1 MTTEVLLLIVLG
13 ALTLVAY
20 IVALN
25 SHGPTRLAIS
35 YLLATSILIA
45 TVWVTV
51 QYVNSGDNRRKMEEY
66 KKLESEKLKVEEQ
79 MQSQQAAMQL
89 AIRENKERIAVAGK
103 FNGIIAKGAGLS
115 ATMMN
120 LNLRDLSQELDVL
133 LGRASDAKKKAEEL
147 SVEFEKMK
155 VTDTLFL
162 QTQTLIKEAV
172 KQLTEAAQY
181 YYLYYR
187 AEDSAQEEL
196 RERIM
201 RQKAT
206 EAHDLLQKASSL
218 IAPSGG

>member
-1 MTTEVLLLIVLG
+1 MSIEVLLLIVLG

-51 QYVNSGDNRRKMEEY
+51 QYVNSGDNRRKMEEF
-66 KKLESEKLKVEEQ
+66 KKLETEKLKVEEQ
-79 MQSQQAAMQL
+79 MQSQQAAMQQ
-89 AIRENKERIAVAGK
+89 AIRENKERLAVAGR
-103 FNGIIAKGAGLS
+103 FNAIITKGTAL
-115 ATMMN
+115 ATTMIN
-120 LNLRDLSQELDVL
+120 VDLRDQSAELDMLV
-133 LGRASDAKKKAEEL
+133 GRAADTKKKVEEM
-147 SVEFEKMK
+147 SGDFDKMK
-155 VTDTLFL
+155 VSDTLFT
-162 QTQTLIKEAV
+162 QTQSLIKESV

-181 YYLYYR
+181 YYLYFR

-206 EAHDLLQKASSL
+206 EAHNLLQKASSL
-218 IAPSGG
+218 VTPAGG